1 MSSRFEL
8 PFARIGPA
16 FCVMFSVA
24 VAASA
29 QSGTLQLGAYGVN
42 GRTLSMPI
50 ALEIAGAT
58 GVSAMDFRV
67 TYDPA
72 VFEPISLRAGAAA
85 SQADKLITGNVAA
98 PGQYVVL
105 MFGMNQTTLSAGEIA
120 TIDFRVLDAPSTGST
135 EITLGGTTLSSPDAL
150 DIPSRG
156 SRSTVPFDG
165 DLPVTPES
173 DEAAEASK
181 ETLEVEDLS
190 AGAAESGPTAI
201 PSLPQ
206 EREGRRPG
214 PGASTGFGRR
224 AGAFESDTGPSRQPA
239 NNSIDTAPTDSS
251 PRVGQVKDI
260 MSKIQEADRLRALL
274 PAVGRGGG
282 LLEPSPGISDASAS
296 PVSMAMASRETPDLA
311 AAGVGGDARVSTGD
325 NSASETAPA
334 ALGVDSSESQ
344 PVASAPLSQRRPLWV
359 AAIVAGGL
367 LAGLLLIRRRFVG

>member
-1 MSSRFEL
+1 
-8 PFARIGPA
+8 
-16 FCVMFSVA
+16 
-24 VAASA
+24 
-29 QSGTLQLGAYGVN
+29 
-42 GRTLSMPI
+42 MPI
-50 ALEIAGAT
+50 TLEIAGAT

-135 EITLGGTTLSSPDAL
+135 EITLAGTTLSSPDAL

-165 DLPVTPES
+165 DLPVTPKSE
-173 DEAAEASK
+173 EASK
-181 ETLEVEDLS
+181 ETLAVEDLS

-239 NNSIDTAPTDSS
+239 NNSIDAAPTDSS

-282 LLEPSPGISDASAS
+282 LLETSPGISDAS
-296 PVSMAMASRETPDLA
+296 PGSMAMASRETPDLA